1 MRNLLPYC
9 VLLLAVSGLSAQQT
23 QPPDTLR
30 VARDS
35 LARRSATDS
44 IVVATARDSA
54 VFQPRTQQ
62 LRLYGNAHLHH
73 KSQALDA
80 AIIEV
85 DFSTKTLRASPMTDS
100 LGKRQGYPLLSD
112 AGKRYAGE
120 RMTYNFATGQGS
132 VTLGETSIES
142 GYYFGSTIY
151 KADSATLYVADGC
164 YTTCDA
170 PHPHFFFRSPRMK
183 VLPGDRVYLQDIEVV
198 VEDVPVFY
206 LPIGMVFPNR
216 GGRQSGFLTPQPA
229 FSAQRGVMLSNL
241 GYYWAAS
248 DYVGVLLAGT
258 YFSKGGYELN
268 ATTDYALRYV
278 LSGQLALSF
287 ANVRLSTVEP
297 YSQQYRVRLTHQQT
311 LGPTTSLAANLDF
324 LSQGYIASTQYAL
337 SQRILGNVTSSAG
350 ISHTFESGIGVSLN
364 YLRNQSLTSS
374 ANDNRATLSLTV
386 PSTMPLR
393 GMLPSSNWL
402 STLTLSYSGTGTALL
417 ARDVGTLPAPY
428 DTTRWSGV
436 IQHSPSLTVNPRLGY
451 FAITPSISLRANT
464 YFRRITR
471 SWSTQLGRTVD
482 HIEYGIFN
490 EYAISAG
497 ISARTTL
504 YGSPLFLTKD
514 FAIRHTIIP
523 TLSLRVTPDLSAP
536 RYGFY
541 NWYTVPADSLRP
553 AQTVQYSRFALD
565 GGGIAP
571 RGRALALDYSID
583 NALDGKLFGDT
594 ASRKVDL
601 FRFTVSGSYNFVAD
615 SFRLSDQTWTF
626 RFPTIANLSLSSSMR
641 TTLYDEAPTFDNAG
655 TIIGYRQISRFRA
668 ERLGLAGAIRITSFS
683 LNFSTSFN
691 QSGIVPAASS
701 PRPASRGQDT
711 TAEQLGERFRARMEA
726 EQEEPDLWG
735 QHSPGWS
742 RPAFPWEL
750 TLNASY
756 SYSRPFAA
764 QPATEQFNLSVAGSV
779 QLTRTW
785 NIAGGFAYDALS
797 RSLSGINVRI
807 TKQLHCWALSFVW
820 YPVGINS
827 GFYLVLNPIASVL
840 RDLKI
845 EKRST
850 PVFQ

>member
-1 MRNLLPYC
+1 MRTLLLHC
-9 VLLLAVSGLSAQQT
+9 VLLLAAIVLSARQIQIS
-23 QPPDTLR
+23 DTLR
-30 VARDS
+30 VRPDTPT
-35 LARRSATDS
+35 RRSATDS

-54 VFQPRTQQ
+54 VFEPRTQQ
-62 LRLYGNAHLHH
+62 LRLYGKAHLHH

-85 DFSTKTLRASPMTDS
+85 DFGTKTLRASPMLDS
-100 LGKRQGYPLLSD
+100 IGKRYGYPLLSD
-112 AGKRYAGE
+112 ATKRYAGE
-120 RMTYNFATGQGS
+120 RMTYNFVTGQGS
-132 VTLGETSIES
+132 ITFGETSVES
-142 GYYFGSTIY
+142 GYYFGSKIY
-151 KADSATLYVADGC
+151 KADSTTLFVADGC

-170 PHPHFFFRSPRMK
+170 PHPHFFFRSRRMK

-216 GGRQSGFLTPQPA
+216 GGRQSGLLTPQPA

-248 DYVGVLLAGT
+248 DYIGVLLSGT
-258 YFSKGGYELN
+258 YYSKGGYEIN
-268 ATTDYALRYV
+268 VTTDYALRYV

-287 ANVRLSTVEP
+287 ANVRLSTIEP

-311 LGPTTSLAANLDF
+311 LNPTTSLTANLDF
-324 LSQGYIASTQYAL
+324 LTQGYIASTQYAL
-337 SQRILGNVTSSAG
+337 SQRILGNITSSVG

-393 GMLPSSNWL
+393 VLLPSSNWL
-402 STLTLSYSGTGTALL
+402 STLTLSYSGTGSALI
-417 ARDVGTLPAPY
+417 ARDVGPLPAPY

-451 FAITPSISLRANT
+451 FALTPSLSFRANT
-464 YFRRITR
+464 YFRRISR
-471 SWSTQLGRTVD
+471 SWSSQLGRTID
-482 HIEYGIFN
+482 QIEYGIFN
-490 EYAISAG
+490 EYTVSAA

-504 YGSPLFLTKD
+504 YGSPLLLTKE

-536 RYGFY
+536 RFGFY
-541 NWYTVPADSLRP
+541 DWYSVPGDSLRP
-553 AQTVQYSRFALD
+553 QQTVQYSRFALD
-565 GGGIAP
+565 GGGLAP

-583 NALDGKLFGDT
+583 NALDGKFFGDT
-594 ASRKVDL
+594 ASRKVEL
-601 FRFTVSGSYNFVAD
+601 FRFTVNGSYNFVAD

-641 TTLYDEAPTFDNAG
+641 TTVYDEAPTFDNAG
-655 TIIGYRQISRFRA
+655 NIIGYRQIPRFRA
-668 ERLGLAGAIRITSFS
+668 ERLGLAGAIRVTSFA
-683 LNFSTSFN
+683 LNFSTTFN
-691 QSGIVPAASS
+691 QSGVLSAAPS
-701 PRPASRGQDT
+701 PRSSTQAQDT
-711 TAEQLGERFRARMEA
+711 TAEQLGERFRARLEA

-742 RPAFPWEL
+742 PPVFPWQL

-756 SYSRPFAA
+756 SYARPFAA
-764 QPATEQFNLSVAGSV
+764 QPATKQFNLSVAGSV

-785 NIAGGFAYDALS
+785 NLAGGFAYDALS
-797 RSLSGINVRI
+797 RALSGINIRI

-820 YPVGINS
+820 YPIGINS